1 MEKSSGPEVK
11 ARQKIPKIQNAVG
24 TRPTGQTTF
33 VGRTGRTGRTGG
45 LSEARQPTDLANR
58 R

>member
-11 ARQKIPKIQNAVG
+11 ARQKIPKIQSAVG

-33 VGRTGRTGRTGG
+33 VGRTGRTGG
-45 LSEARQPTDLANR
+45 LSEARQPTDPANR